1 MSIKTYKLTKS
12 KITSGLQCK
21 KKLWYD
27 VHDPLK
33 SSKSTFERGERFN
46 EVVRKHYT
54 KIYGKELNLTGVWD
68 DLVNKTK
75 RAINSKDIDAVL
87 IASATPTHTKFITL
101 AAKAAATKDIKEDN
115 IEKN

>member
-1 MSIKTYKLTKS
+1 MSIKSYKLTKS
-12 KITSGLQCK
+12 NITSGLQCK

-54 KIYGKELNLTGVWD
+54 SIYGKELNLTGVWD
-68 DLVNKTK
+68 DLVNKTL
-75 RAINSKDIDAVL
+75 L
-87 IASATPTHTKFITL
+87 IKNMIFGGKMYKFGYSTTFDL
-101 AAKAAATKDIKEDN
+101 CLKKFYQ
-115 IEKN
+115 